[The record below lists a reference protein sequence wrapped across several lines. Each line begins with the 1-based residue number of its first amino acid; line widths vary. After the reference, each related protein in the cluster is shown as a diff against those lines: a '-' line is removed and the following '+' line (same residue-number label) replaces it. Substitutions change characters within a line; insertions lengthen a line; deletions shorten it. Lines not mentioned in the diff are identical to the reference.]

1 MVEIFQFAF
10 EFGPMVFLI
19 CLPLMACLWIA
30 YRCSSW
36 RRRLALVLA
45 FMYGSVLAFQIYALL
60 TKGSLLATLLV
71 ILMTPVVLVSILL
84 LIVAE
89 GIAKRVRSQER
100 VIAAK
105 DTQVAPNQE
114 NTAT

>member
-10 EFGPMVFLI
+10 EFGPMVFLV
-19 CLPLMACLWIA
+19 CLPLIACLWIA

-45 FMYGSVLAFQIYALL
+45 LMDGSVLAFQIYALL

-71 ILMTPVVLVSILL
+71 MLMTPLVLVSILFV
-84 LIVAE
+84 IVAE
-89 GIAKRVRSQER
+89 GIAKRVRSLEK
-100 VIAAK
+100 VIASK
-105 DTQVAPNQE
+105 DPQVAPNQE
-114 NTAT
+114 NTET